1 MSIEIWKPIHGFE
14 ELYEVSNLGNVRSKD
29 HSTLVCRYCNG
40 IPKVFVKTHLGRDI
54 KCSISNYI
62 SSDRDYDDLMN
73 YVNGVKIQDDYPKFG
88 PGFYL
93 YIEESG
99 GDSKDSYRLHFLDHY
114 INLIRIDIDNWLHD
128 LSEAR
133 SSIEDDLKNEVQS

>member
-54 KCSISNYI
+54 KCSIS
-62 SSDRDYDDLMN
+62 SRGHKFVTLR
-73 YVNGVKIQDDYPKFG
+73 NGSVKKIFG
-88 PGFYL
+88 V
-93 YIEESG
+93 S
-99 GDSKDSYRLHFLDHY
+99 
-114 INLIRIDIDNWLHD
+114 
-128 LSEAR
+128 
-133 SSIEDDLKNEVQS
+133 